1 MVVRA
6 DPRSRLSSR
15 TPAPVT
21 AAAIRSAT
29 SPETV
34 AVSVCPPT
42 PQGNQKIMNND
53 GPTTRRKRG
62 SVIIE
67 WTPLVYV
74 VAAIHE
80 KFAIENSN
88 HFDLS
93 ETSWKDNHWRFFV
106 VEEDWP
112 AESKLRMVW
121 LVSPVGVKNFLS
133 VRFVVLF
140 AANFGCYKH

>member
-1 MVVRA
+1 
-6 DPRSRLSSR
+6 
-15 TPAPVT
+15 
-21 AAAIRSAT
+21 
-29 SPETV
+29 
-34 AVSVCPPT
+34 
-42 PQGNQKIMNND
+42 MNND

-88 HFDLS
+88 LFDLS
-93 ETSWKDNHWRFFV
+93 ESSRKDNHWRFFV
-106 VEEDWP
+106 VEQDGR
-112 AESKLRMVW
+112 AESKLWVVW
-121 LVSPVGVKNFLS
+121 LVSPVRVKNLLA

-140 AANFGCYKH
+140 AGNFSRYKR

>member
-1 MVVRA
+1 MPALFVLVVVTV
-6 DPRSRLSSR
+6 PRSTLLSR
-15 TPAPVT
+15 TSAPDT
-21 AAAIRSAT
+21 AAAVRSVT

-34 AVSVCPPT
+34 AVSVCPTT
-42 PQGNQKIMNND
+42 PQANHKIMNND

-88 HFDLS
+88 HLICPRVAGRTIIGGS
-93 ETSWKDNHWRFFV
+93 LW
-106 VEEDWP
+106 
-112 AESKLRMVW
+112 LR
-121 LVSPVGVKNFLS
+121 K
-133 VRFVVLF
+133 
-140 AANFGCYKH
+140 A